1 LNKSTS
7 QILLQTQN
15 LEYEYKKNHTRI
27 RIPDFSI
34 LEAERCLVFGESGSG
49 KTTLLHIIS
58 GLLKDYKGS
67 IQFDGRELRELSDSD
82 ADRMRFESM
91 GSIYQSFNLI
101 PYLNVLEN
109 VLLPTQFQGI
119 EASERALSL
128 LNRLGLKDLQG
139 RRVTQLSV
147 GQQQRVAAARA
158 LIHRPKLLLA
168 DEPTSALDSKNRQ
181 AFLDILFELCE
192 SQNTAL
198 MFVSHDEQ
206 IQKLFPRRVELQS

>member
-1 LNKSTS
+1 
-7 QILLQTQN
+7 
-15 LEYEYKKNHTRI
+15 
-27 RIPDFSI
+27 
-34 LEAERCLVFGESGSG
+34 LVFGESGSG

-67 IQFDGRELRELSDSD
+67 IQFDGRELRELSDSET
-82 ADRMRFESM
+82 DRMRFESM

-128 LNRLGLKDLQG
+128 LDRLGLKDLQG
-139 RRVTQLSV
+139 RKVTQLSV

-206 IQKLFPRRVELQS
+206 IQKLFRRRVELQS